1 MKRSKTKPIKLQ
13 KVKASHPRKRCLQV
27 KNIEKDQMKIEMK
40 LILNMQESKLYQTQC
55 MIGRTIR
62 K

>member
-40 LILNMQESKLYQTQC
+40 LILNMQESKLY
-55 MIGRTIR
+55 
-62 K
+62 KHSV